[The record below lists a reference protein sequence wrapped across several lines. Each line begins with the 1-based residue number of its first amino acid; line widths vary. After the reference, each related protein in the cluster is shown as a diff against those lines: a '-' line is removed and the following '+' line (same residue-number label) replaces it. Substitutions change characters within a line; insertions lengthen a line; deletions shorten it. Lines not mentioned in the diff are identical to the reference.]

1 MANIS
6 HLETTDAE
14 TIKIV
19 EHQIWTINQSLTTQ
33 IIAVRVGNK
42 CGDAAMVSQAKNEM
56 MRLERMR
63 DEFIAIL
70 DEIQAK
76 NVAH

>member
-1 MANIS
+1 MVSIS

-33 IIAVRVGNK
+33 TIAVRVGNR
-42 CGDAAMVSQAKNEM
+42 CGDAVMVSQAKTEM
-56 MRLERMR
+56 MRLERMK
-63 DEFIAIL
+63 DEFIVIL
-70 DEIQAK
+70 EEIQAK